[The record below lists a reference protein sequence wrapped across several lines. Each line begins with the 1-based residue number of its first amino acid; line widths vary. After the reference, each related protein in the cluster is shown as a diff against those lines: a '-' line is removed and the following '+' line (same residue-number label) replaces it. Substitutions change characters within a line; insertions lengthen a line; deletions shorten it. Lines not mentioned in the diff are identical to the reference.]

1 MNLLA
6 LAKDFSAEVVGV
18 EANGIVS
25 SQFGMLLSRAL
36 YDEMYLSLPKYYPE
50 DYEAPTYYV
59 MATFDNT
66 RFSEDEIKQIIK
78 DAGYSTWTIKDLMGT
93 IRTFF

>member
-1 MNLLA
+1 M
-6 LAKDFSAEVVGV
+6 
-18 EANGIVS
+18 
-25 SQFGMLLSRAL
+25 
-36 YDEMYLSLPKYYPE
+36 LSLQNITLKTTKLRPP
-50 DYEAPTYYV
+50 AYV
-59 MATFDNT
+59 MATFEDT